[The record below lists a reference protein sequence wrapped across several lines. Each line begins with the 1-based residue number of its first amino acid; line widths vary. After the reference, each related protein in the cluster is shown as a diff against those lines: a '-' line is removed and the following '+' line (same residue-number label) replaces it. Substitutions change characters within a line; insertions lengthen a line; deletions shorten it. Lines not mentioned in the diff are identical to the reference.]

1 VRIVVKGANG
11 NVGTSLLQAVAGD
24 SAIDSVVGVSRRQP
38 RLDFANFAKTEWA
51 TADVAQSDLVR
62 LFRGADAV
70 VHLAWLIQPARDPAL
85 LERANLAASLGWAL
99 VLERL
104 LGRRANAATGALAG
118 LGIGVLDLGRAGRL
132 FPRIRALPLL
142 PQLADHVAYGATVGY
157 VLARAQR

>member
-1 VRIVVKGANG
+1 VRIVVKGASG
-11 NVGTSLLQAVAGD
+11 NVGTSLRAVAGD
-24 SAIDSVVGVSRRQP
+24 SAIDSVVGVSRRRP
-38 RLDFANFAKTEWA
+38 RLDFAKTEWA